1 MRHGMFARAC
11 FYLGA
16 IRAQGYLA
24 IDPLGV
30 QVESCRKQNVA
41 FAERSRTGE
50 TSFNHG
56 SGAGCRFHGFAFS
69 QQALG
74 ACSGERDARL
84 TEFAAG
90 ED

>member
-16 IRAQGYLA
+16 IVAQGYPA

-41 FAERSRTGE
+41 VAERSRTGE

-56 SGAGCRFHGFAFS
+56 SGAGCRFLGFAS

-74 ACSGERDARL
+74 ACLRECDARL
-84 TEFAAG
+84 TFIAAS
-90 ED
+90 ER

>member
-1 MRHGMFARAC
+1 MTGIMWTYARWRTDTTLHEHIMRHGMFARAC

-16 IRAQGYLA
+16 IAAQDYLA

-50 TSFNHG
+50 TSFDQ
-56 SGAGCRFHGFAFS
+56 SKKVS
-69 QQALG
+69 KQA
-74 ACSGERDARL
+74 SK
-84 TEFAAG
+84 
-90 ED
+90 

>member
-1 MRHGMFARAC
+1 MRHGMYARAC
-11 FYLGA
+11 SFSGA
-16 IRAQGYLA
+16 NAAQGYLA

-50 TSFNHG
+50 KTSFNHG
-56 SGAGCRFHGFAFS
+56 SGAGCRFLGFAS

-74 ACSGERDARL
+74 ACLGECDARFTL
-84 TEFAAG
+84 FAAG
-90 ED
+90 ER